1 MNAPMR
7 FAVETWS
14 PDYGTSIE
22 PDLEL
27 TSQQIDPEI
36 ELPSVAWEPITP
48 QCAVDHRARLLFVDG
63 VRRVDARIWIDAAGT
78 SVPALCATIG
88 AGVVEVEGT
97 RAQLVDARVVRGV
110 FGHGVALSPIVTSCG
125 TYEAHEVA
133 GDTPEALVIALQ
145 DRMGALEHEAALAI
159 AGSGHADALIMD
171 GPLRGRG
178 HLPGSVGYV
187 KTQHTQYLAAPL
199 DQVVGRLV
207 AGQRTPLFA
216 IAGMLNRISWYAR
229 LPGPRTHALA
239 GIVRCEID
247 GESPIDDA
255 RALADQVTARLPRFA
270 SVPHKDSRAPQNLYP
285 IAGLERELRRR
296 LGDPWLLERALRVA
310 ARHGAPAVGGPP
322 PEGRT
327 PH

>member
-1 MNAPMR
+1 MVPMR

-22 PDLEL
+22 PDLDL
-27 TSQQIDPEI
+27 TSQTIDVAFEVPE
-36 ELPSVAWEPITP
+36 ESWEPVTP
-48 QCAVDHRARLLFVDG
+48 VGVVDHRSRLLFVDG
-63 VRRVDARIWIDAAGT
+63 VRRVDARIWIDNAGT

-88 AGVVEVEGT
+88 AGVVQVEGT

-110 FGHGVALSPIVTSCG
+110 FGHGVPLSAISTSCG
-125 TYEAHEVA
+125 VYEPRDVA

-145 DRMGALEHEAALAI
+145 DRMAALEHEAAATI
-159 AGSGHADALIMD
+159 AHLGSGMDTVIVD

-199 DQVVGRLV
+199 DQVVGRLAV
-207 AGQRTPLFA
+207 GQRTPLFA
-216 IAGMLNRISWYAR
+216 ITGMLARISWYVR

-247 GESPIDDA
+247 GASLLDDA
-255 RALADQVTARLPRFA
+255 RLLADQVTARLPRFA
-270 SVPHKDSRAPQNLYP
+270 SAPHKDSRAPQNLYP

-296 LGDPWLLERALRVA
+296 LGDPWLVERALRVA
-310 ARHGAPAVGGPP
+310 ARA
-322 PEGRT
+322 
-327 PH
+327 